1 MKKRFV
7 PMWNVITDKWKK
19 SYAWL
24 IPFILLLVVLIANC
38 ITKFRMSEICGD
50 ESFSDML
57 GSIITSMS
65 IIISIFGFLM
75 PSLISAKNDKMVKY
89 FIENADMNEFTKKIK
104 AVIRSGMVGI
114 ALSIVLYV
122 NKKIFPIIQ
131 SILLYSLLVIG
142 TNFACSSYRFISI
155 IISLL
160 LKEKKDLSDKKCL
173 NEMPEEKIQQ
183 LDSKIE
189 HF

>member
-24 IPFILLLVVLIANC
+24 IPCILLLVVLITNC

-122 NKKIFPIIQ
+122 NKKIFPIVQ

-160 LKEKKDLSDKKCL
+160 LKEKRDLSDKKCL